1 MRHYLE
7 YSDRSSAKFW
17 EIRNEGKFFTVRW
30 GKIGAEGQT
39 KTNEFTSAEEA
50 RKEAEKLLVEKLK
63 KGYTEKD
70 LSPDAGISEKKV
82 QTLNHSMPR
91 IGKEK
96 LEQLLET
103 FFRQLENGS
112 QLEKTEKEIIKILP
126 KFPADFNRDHFTK
139 FVHSCSSYMAYK
151 MMTDLPR
158 DIQGLYREILVEKT
172 WISPEEQLA
181 GELIT
186 GLDSPDSVDL
196 KAFLDYLYSLKA
208 FPDQKSH
215 FEKLSS
221 IAVPGL
227 IRYLDKILSAFSLEN
242 APGFYTRFLEP
253 EVYFIRYGAFIL
265 YLCTVADQYS
275 LEILRRE
282 IGKVK
287 RMDILE
293 FIAKLLRKN
302 KEVPELKALVKL
314 VENFYPDINIKETL
328 KSLRDNLGLPD
339 TYKISRLN
347 FEIKVYDSDD
357 YLDKQNLIRLN
368 YLARGGYLWSVYV
381 ETPNG
386 VFEADNTGIRE
397 NSLQLTGILDG
408 TKPWEIVRALAAE
421 ADLQFRWDKA
431 HIWAEDAY
439 LVSVLK
445 AKLND
450 NEIPVKKRGEAKAN
464 EDLAKYLAQP
474 GNIYGSVLEDAAI
487 AVLRSIP
494 KNTETDLLLR
504 TMQKFT
510 GAYLPKYAHKI
521 PLSFIPI
528 LKEAV
533 EFFVRDEP
541 GRIIPLYYYHNLSRD
556 FSVPGEYEK
565 FLASSKLLTYVD
577 SLSKMP
583 SSRKEFE
590 RLDKYV
596 GSDVPENLVSFL
608 ETYSVPDSLTLDLV
622 TSPWF
627 FNPVGMIVYSCFLY
641 ILMKFKPKGFQE
653 TILNQIRRISDPL
666 EIKRI
671 LSIAKLFGQEPQ
683 GKELYAEGLEI
694 LKEKEV
700 NN

>member
-408 TKPWEIVRALAAE
+408 TKPWEIVRALATE

-474 GNIYGSVLEDAAI
+474 GNIYGSALEDAAI

-494 KNTETDLLLR
+494 QNTETDLLLR
-504 TMQKFT
+504 TMQKLT
-510 GAYLPKYAHKI
+510 GADLPKYAHKI
-521 PLSFIPI
+521 SLSFIPT

-533 EFFVRDEP
+533 EFFVKDEP

-565 FLASSKLLTYVD
+565 FLESSKLLTYVD

-596 GSDVPENLVSFL
+596 GPDVPENLVSFL
-608 ETYSVPDSLTLDLV
+608 ETYSVPDSLTLDSV

-641 ILMKFKPKGFQE
+641 ILIKFKPKGFQE

-671 LSIAKLFGQEPQ
+671 LSIAELFGQEPQ
-683 GKELYAEGLEI
+683 GKELYVRGLEI

-700 NN
+700 KN